1 MLTMIDKIFKEKSI
15 AEFGDIFSDE
25 EIEEARVIAFQTI
38 SAYIEET
45 HEKPYAGATE
55 ECFLLYLKYLKED
68 KGI

>member
-1 MLTMIDKIFKEKSI
+1 MLTMIDKIFKEKSV

-55 ECFLLYLKYLKED
+55 ECFLQYLGCLMEER
-68 KGI
+68 GL